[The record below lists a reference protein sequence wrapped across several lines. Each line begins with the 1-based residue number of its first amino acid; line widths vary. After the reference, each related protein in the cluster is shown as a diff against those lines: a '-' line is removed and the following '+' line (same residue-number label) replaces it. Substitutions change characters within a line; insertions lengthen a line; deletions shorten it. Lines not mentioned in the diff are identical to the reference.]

1 MSDERTFLDTNA
13 VLYFLGGQL
22 AVPLPTGSHFMS
34 VISEIELFSYPS
46 LSSQEEEDIRKFLS
60 KIEIVGLNTEIKE
73 TAIIFRRTH
82 RLKTPDAIIAASA
95 KCLHAILLTN
105 DSLLLACSDIHTA
118 PLQLRKDPGAF
129 ASSWHL

>member
-1 MSDERTFLDTNA
+1 
-13 VLYFLGGQL
+13 
-22 AVPLPTGSHFMS
+22 MS

-82 RLKTPDAIIAASA
+82 RSVLF
-95 KCLHAILLTN
+95 
-105 DSLLLACSDIHTA
+105 
-118 PLQLRKDPGAF
+118 LRKLESRLPLLRMDPRLKPRG
-129 ASSWHL
+129 